1 MEVVFDF
8 FNRVAAEIL
17 DPLML
22 LMAAG
27 ATIVFLFGVF
37 KFIMNAG
44 EEGKRE
50 EGRSAII
57 WGLVGLVVIFGASTI
72 LHIAIDTFGGVGLE
86 IDQPGTL
93 SSPPPNFSE

>member
-8 FNRVAAEIL
+8 LNRVAEEIL

-27 ATIVFLFGVF
+27 ATIVFLYGVF

-44 EEGKRE
+44 EESRRE

-57 WGLVGLVVIFGASTI
+57 WGLVGLVVIFGASA
-72 LHIAIDTFGGVGLE
+72 LLNIAVDTFGGVGFE
-86 IDQPGTL
+86 IESPDSL
-93 SSPPPNFSE
+93 PPPSTNFRE